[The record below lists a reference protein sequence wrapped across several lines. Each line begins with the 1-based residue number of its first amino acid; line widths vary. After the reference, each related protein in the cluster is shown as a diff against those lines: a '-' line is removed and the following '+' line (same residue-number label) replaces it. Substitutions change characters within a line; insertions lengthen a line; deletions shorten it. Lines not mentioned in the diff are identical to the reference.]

1 MKELAMKEMQ
11 QVAFNILKQVAA
23 ICEKNGFQYT
33 LAYGTLIGAIRHKGF
48 IPWDDDID
56 IMMPR
61 PDYERFISYCNEH
74 PQELGNL
81 QLFNMNVCKDY
92 PYMITRVSDS
102 NTILEVENEKPYGI
116 GVFIDIYVLD
126 GAGKTKEEA
135 IKKMNETK
143 IFPSLIFYSTRK
155 HYSAKNTVGLK
166 KKLMKFPGFFVA
178 KLIGKRKLV
187 KILLNKVDKN
197 KYEESAYVACLLW
210 STYKQKE
217 ILPKSMF
224 DEYTDVTFEGCSFKS
239 VKDYD
244 GYLRNFYGNYM
255 ELPPVEKRIAHHFF
269 KAYKK

>member
-1 MKELAMKEMQ
+1 MKELTMKEMQ

-23 ICEKNGFQYT
+23 ICEKNGFRYT

-74 PQELGNL
+74 PQELNNL
-81 QLFNMNVCKDY
+81 QLFNMDVCKDY
-92 PYMITRVSDS
+92 PYMITRVSNS
-102 NTILEVENEKPYGI
+102 NTILEVENEKSYGI

-143 IFPSLIFYSTRK
+143 MFPSLIFYSTRK

-166 KKLMKFPGFFVA
+166 
-178 KLIGKRKLV
+178 
-187 KILLNKVDKN
+187 
-197 KYEESAYVACLLW
+197 
-210 STYKQKE
+210 
-217 ILPKSMF
+217 
-224 DEYTDVTFEGCSFKS
+224 
-239 VKDYD
+239 
-244 GYLRNFYGNYM
+244 
-255 ELPPVEKRIAHHFF
+255 
-269 KAYKK
+269 